1 MEKWKVKT
9 MGKFEEVLDKIAERL
24 KENPDD
30 VVTREIMLWFLW
42 MWLGNILIKRLEAN
56 TNTNQ
61 KRRQRLRKQ
70 NP

>member
-1 MEKWKVKT
+1 

-56 TNTNQ
+56 TEAITPQ
-61 KRRQRLRKQ
+61 SEGEAKK
-70 NP
+70 